1 MDRGELEKIV
11 EPVLS
16 EIRKGLKNLKNRMPT
31 GFNVHSVELIGGG
44 SRMPYIRSIIKDVF
58 GL

>member
-11 EPVLS
+11 EPVLL
-16 EIRKGLKNLKNRMPT
+16 EIKKGLKNLKNRMPI
-31 GFNVHSVELIGGG
+31 GFNVHSIELIGGG
-44 SRMPYIRSIIKDVF
+44 SRMPYVRTIIKDVF